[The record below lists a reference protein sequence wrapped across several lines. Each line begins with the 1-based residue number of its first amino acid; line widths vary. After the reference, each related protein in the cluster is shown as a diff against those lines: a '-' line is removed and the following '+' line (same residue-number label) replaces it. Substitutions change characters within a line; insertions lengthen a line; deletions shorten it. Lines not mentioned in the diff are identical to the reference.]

1 MSAGA
6 GTVVLVGRIL
16 FSTFFGRAAW
26 GHFKRQPG
34 MIGYARSAG
43 FPLPYLAGWP
53 SALWLG
59 AASVSVAVGIWP
71 DLGALM
77 VGAFVVLAASYF
89 HAFWK
94 LEDLAQRETQ
104 AGNFFRNAT
113 LLGASLAM
121 FGLFAAAG
129 AGLRFSITAPLFSL

>member
-6 GTVVLVGRIL
+6 GAVVLVGRIL
-16 FSTFFGRAAW
+16 FSTFFARSAW
-26 GHFKRQPG
+26 GHFRRQPG
-34 MIGYARSAG
+34 MIGYARLAG

-59 AASVSVAVGIWP
+59 AASVLLSVGIWP

-77 VGAFVVLAASYF
+77 LGAFVVPAALYF

-94 LEDLAQRETQ
+94 IDDPAQRQAQ
-104 AGNFFRNAT
+104 AGNFYRNTA

-121 FGLFAAAG
+121 FGLLAAAG
-129 AGLRFSITAPLFSL
+129 AGLRFSVTAPLFSL